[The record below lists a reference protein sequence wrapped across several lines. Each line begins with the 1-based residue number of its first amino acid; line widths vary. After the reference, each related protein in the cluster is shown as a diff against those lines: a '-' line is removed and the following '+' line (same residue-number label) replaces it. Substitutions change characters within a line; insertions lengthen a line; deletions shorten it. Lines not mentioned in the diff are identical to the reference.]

1 MSEESPAL
9 EVNSR
14 PRRSG
19 SVIKILCP
27 YYVAGAVIG
36 KGMFYL
42 SDKSRYHQEFFL
54 VKFPPTFEIIKY
66 TCHAMLQPTSQLI
79 CNIQMN

>member
-1 MSEESPAL
+1 MSEDSPAP
-9 EVNSR
+9 EHEHEHEPNSR

-36 KGMFYL
+36 KGKMYL
-42 SDKSRYHQEFFL
+42 S
-54 VKFPPTFEIIKY
+54 
-66 TCHAMLQPTSQLI
+66 
-79 CNIQMN
+79 N

>member
-42 SDKSRYHQEFFL
+42 SDKSRYHQEFF
-54 VKFPPTFEIIKY
+54 
-66 TCHAMLQPTSQLI
+66 
-79 CNIQMN
+79 